1 MDKIIEDNPV
11 PKFDNLDHSQM
22 LNSICGLVEEFC
34 DHPDCTTFDA
44 VKLMKAELLELK
56 AYKMRNEVWS
66 LYSD

>member
-1 MDKIIEDNPV
+1 MTEERQKELEAQSV
-11 PKFDNLDHSQM
+11 M
-22 LNSICGLVEEFC
+22 LGQICGLVDEFC

-44 VKLMKAELLELK
+44 AKLMKAELLELK

>member
-1 MDKIIEDNPV
+1 
-11 PKFDNLDHSQM
+11 M
-22 LNSICGLVEEFC
+22 LGKICGLIDEFC
-34 DHPDCTTFDA
+34 DHPDCTTYDA